1 MHNMERAVSM
11 PNIEWAD
18 GPRVLVWVTRVCGA
32 RALALYGCAP
42 IPVGQLRVDFVS
54 PGSRFIASLH
64 RAIFCKTFRLIL
76 L

>member
-11 PNIEWAD
+11 PNIERAD

-54 PGSRFIASLH
+54 PGRPFHCVTSKGLFFVKHSVRM
-64 RAIFCKTFRLIL
+64 
-76 L
+76 